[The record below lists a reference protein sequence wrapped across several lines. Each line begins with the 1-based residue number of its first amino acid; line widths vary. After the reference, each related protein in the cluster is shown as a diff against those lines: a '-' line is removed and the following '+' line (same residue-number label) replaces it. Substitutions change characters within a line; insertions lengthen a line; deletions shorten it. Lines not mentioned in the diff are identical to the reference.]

1 MCFTSPEQVR
11 QPPLVPPA
19 TQPVNGANLKRRSRR
34 SRPRS
39 TSSRGC
45 PASQIPSRARAARAW
60 GEAGALPAPRSIGIL
75 RMRPVVLSLTACP
88 SRRSRTAILAFA
100 PHRVVPAHPL
110 DRRDQGGCPL
120 GRRAPRQR
128 RTASRLR
135 ACFAML
141 RVAKTRCQGGSSC
154 NLSRQAEG
162 LHGGPPSRCLF
173 NTNSVG
179 DPHPSFKDRVSLLSE
194 RGQHRVS
201 QGALH
206 GRAAAPPS
214 TVHFLRLLQ
223 RTRRNRVLAPH
234 NLMAAGRC
242 AARASVIFVLPPCS
256 DLSNLQSDRLPGAG

>member
-1 MCFTSPEQVR
+1 MGQIKETIE
-11 QPPLVPPA
+11 
-19 TQPVNGANLKRRSRR
+19 TLKAEVHQLERLPGKPNIKPGSGGKGLGGGRRSPRAPLHR
-34 SRPRS
+34 HLEDAACGALAYRVPVASEQDGDLGLCPTSVRPRAS
-39 TSSRGC
+39 VGPPRPGRVSIGAPGASPTADGVASSR
-45 PASQIPSRARAARAW
+45 
-60 GEAGALPAPRSIGIL
+60 
-75 RMRPVVLSLTACP
+75 
-88 SRRSRTAILAFA
+88 
-100 PHRVVPAHPL
+100 
-110 DRRDQGGCPL
+110 
-120 GRRAPRQR
+120 
-128 RTASRLR
+128 
-135 ACFAML
+135 CFAML